1 MAGSLA
7 YEATSPEEAAAL
19 VDRIAEGK
27 PDLIKLMIT
36 GGVSVDELSGPVG
49 IVSTIGEVGSQAAT
63 TKAAWTNI
71 FYFAA
76 LLAVNLA
83 VMNMLPIPAL
93 DGGRVFFLT
102 IDAVCLLL
110 FKKKIPEKYQAAVN
124 GACFVALMAF
134 MLMIT
139 FNDVFKLFR

>member
-1 MAGSLA
+1 MP
-7 YEATSPEEAAAL
+7 EISPYAAVEHIVQQRFVL
-19 VDRIAEGK
+19 HQGEHFV
-27 PDLIKLMIT
+27 KL
-36 GGVSVDELSGPVG
+36 GASPHGQHQVFFP
-49 IVSTIGEVGSQAAT
+49 
-63 TKAAWTNI
+63 
-71 FYFAA
+71 
-76 LLAVNLA
+76 
-83 VMNMLPIPAL
+83 P
-93 DGGRVFFLT
+93 GRVFFLT